1 MVYYDV
7 HYPQKLTAGQL
18 DKYLADGWYRMQQTI
33 FTTDLIVKENNLLP
47 VFWLRLALDKYAHSK
62 KSDKIILLN
71 KDFKVECTQPTIT
84 EELETLYQ
92 LYRSSVNFE
101 LSESIRDSL
110 LGESMTSIYNTH
122 CYTIRDGRKL
132 IAAGFFDEGD
142 ISIAGIL
149 NIYHPQYASKALG
162 NYLMLLKIEY
172 ARQHQKQFYYTGYL
186 STADSKFDYK
196 LSASK
201 AATEVYNRNQ
211 QQWVPWL
218 SVQKEKLDKWLIMSN
233 DSGKTRPDD

>member
-7 HYPQKLTAGQL
+7 HYPQSLTGEQL

-47 VFWLRLALDKYAHSK
+47 VFWLRLAIDKYSHSK
-62 KSDKIILLN
+62 KTGKIILLN
-71 KDFKVECTQPTIT
+71 KGFKAECTQAAIT

-92 LYRSSVNFE
+92 LYKSSVNFE
-101 LSESIRDSL
+101 LSDSIWDSL
-110 LGESMTSIYNTH
+110 LGESITSIYNTH

-149 NIYHPQYASKALG
+149 NIYHPQYTSKSLG
-162 NYLMLLKIEY
+162 KYLMFLKIEY
-172 ARQHQKQFYYTGYL
+172 ALLHQKQFYYTGYL

-201 AATEVYNRNQ
+201 VATEVYNRNQ

-218 SVQKEKLDKWLIMSN
+218 SVQKENLDEWLVMSN
-233 DSGKTRPDD
+233 DSSNDLPR